1 MSSVRIAVSVVLV
14 VAVANNCFAL
24 LGGKDGEALF
34 SYSDR
39 LVKEKMKLVPED
51 KRKDRKALV
60 RAFYPVYTNGWYD
73 GMYIPTNT
81 FLASGED
88 ILRKVNVISDPDES
102 ETFEF
107 CGAKLGRPMSEQKGK
122 HRRSSRSPGGRSDGF
137 FTELPIPLGKVV
149 WAKYETGLDFVLNE
163 LQFAIGGK
171 TQEEFERSLDETFA
185 FLEAN
190 VIKGRLKGC
199 ATEGCFW
206 PVSSLSFDIDRPNC
220 KVTFAIIQVLLEDHT
235 KARSAQLKVVWQKK
249 NQETDAKKSEGH

>member
-1 MSSVRIAVSVVLV
+1 MGCARLLMSVVLGA
-14 VAVANNCFAL
+14 AVANNCLAL

-39 LVKEKMKLVPED
+39 LVKEKMKLVPKD

-88 ILRKVNVISDPDES
+88 ILRRVNVISDPDES
-102 ETFEF
+102 EAFEF
-107 CGAKLGRPMSEQKGK
+107 CGVKLGRPMSEQKGK
-122 HRRSSRSPGGRSDGF
+122 HWCSSHSPGGRSDGYF
-137 FTELPIPLGKVV
+137 KELPVPLGRVV

-163 LQFAIGGK
+163 LQFTIDGK
-171 TQEEFERSLDETFA
+171 TQEDFERSLVETFA

-206 PVSSLSFDIDRPNC
+206 PVSSLSFGIDRPNC

-235 KARSAQLKVVWQKK
+235 KARTAQLKVVWQKK
-249 NQETDAKKSEGH
+249 NQEADAKKSEGH